1 MAERPTLVAWSGGVG
16 SSYALRWTCAQQT
29 GPVWAVTVD
38 TDGCDVP
45 VLEAMRE
52 HALAL
57 GASEHRVISAQGVF
71 YRELLG
77 PLLLLGAR
85 VGGVVPWWIAE
96 EYARAEALATL
107 AREWDACALVHGSHT
122 GDSGVPSELLW
133 AARAPKLE
141 RFAPARGRSAKE
153 LDPEAA
159 GEDVESVW
167 GTRWP
172 TLALQDPWEEPD
184 EDTFARIPDPA
195 EVNDLPEELTLEFAG
210 GLPVAAGGQRM
221 DPPNLFTRLN
231 RLGERHGYGRGVH
244 VRRTALGVLE
254 RAAYECPGLAIV
266 TAAREALDAVSLTA
280 AQLALL
286 GSLRELYVPEFCA
299 GRRSEP
305 ALRAVEVA
313 ARELCNG
320 VDGEVRVR
328 LARGTLEVQGARRH
342 PPRTGTAVPVPLVEA
357 SVALEALRLRAE
369 SYAPHDDA

>member
-141 RFAPARGRSAKE
+141 RFAPGTAVRHWYEGIDPLEPTEAQDEDTVEAFDLWRAIVGEEPLLTTLMPPPPILSAPSE
-153 LDPEAA
+153 LVPNRD
-159 GEDVESVW
+159 
-167 GTRWP
+167 P
-172 TLALQDPWEEPD
+172 TLARGLVILTRLDLARS
-184 EDTFARIPDPA
+184 EDA
-195 EVNDLPEELTLEFAG
+195 LTLTLSGAG
-210 GLPVAAGGQRM
+210 PVTVEQRPLASQHLLLWIDGAGAMPGFTGARPRSDELAVVDVRRDEGRVEIEVELAAGW
-221 DPPNLFTRLN
+221 T
-231 RLGERHGYGRGVH
+231 
-244 VRRTALGVLE
+244 
-254 RAAYECPGLAIV
+254 
-266 TAAREALDAVSLTA
+266 LD
-280 AQLALL
+280 
-286 GSLRELYVPEFCA
+286 E
-299 GRRSEP
+299 RRSL
-305 ALRAVEVA
+305 ANGAAVRFVRA
-313 ARELCNG
+313 
-320 VDGEVRVR
+320 
-328 LARGTLEVQGARRH
+328 
-342 PPRTGTAVPVPLVEA
+342 P
-357 SVALEALRLRAE
+357 
-369 SYAPHDDA
+369 